1 MLVGH
6 SLSSSGPSLPGG
18 PRHASWMQTARL
30 MLDAE
35 RFFEKNV
42 ARYGDPFSAPIR
54 DGRVVF
60 TGRAD
65 LVREIFAAPTDVVS
79 PYAPAHIASVL
90 GPHALIL
97 LTGAAHKFERSLLM
111 PLFHGE
117 HLRSYITTMAE
128 VTRTHAAALPDGDI
142 TTLDLCQRIAL
153 DIVLRVI
160 FGFRDDEHQQRALTL
175 TLAFVG
181 AVHPAQIFF
190 DAMTKHLPSV
200 GPLGKWPRASAA
212 LASFLKEEIGRRRRP
227 DYVAG
232 HNVLDLLLAL
242 RFDDGA
248 ALSDDAICDQLR
260 TFLVTGHETTA
271 GGMSWALD
279 AVHRDP
285 AIFSRLV
292 DELRT
297 IDVDDADAMAKLPYL
312 GAVCDEALRLFPV
325 IPYVPKRV
333 AQPFALG
340 GRELPVG
347 TGIFVASALAH
358 MNADVFPDPW
368 RFRPE
373 RFLERRPT
381 AFEYFPFGG
390 GAKRCLASG
399 FATTEM
405 RIVIGTLVA
414 QHRFVARGKP
424 LRAVHH
430 GISRGPQ
437 RRGPLT
443 HVASPRGKAVLVVDA
458 SC

>member
-1 MLVGH
+1 MVVG
-6 SLSSSGPSLPGG
+6 SSTSMPPG
-18 PRHASWMQTARL
+18 PRHAAWLQTTKL

-60 TGRAD
+60 TGRPD
-65 LVREIFAAPTDVVS
+65 LVKEIFAAPTDVVS

-97 LTGAAHKFERSLLM
+97 LTGGAHKHERAMLM
-111 PLFHGE
+111 PLFHGA
-117 HLRSYITTMAE
+117 HLQSYTQAMVE
-128 VTRTHAAALPDGDI
+128 VTHHHAQALPGGEFN
-142 TTLDLCQRIAL
+142 TLDLCQKIAL
-153 DIVLRVI
+153 DVVLRVI
-160 FGFRDDEHQQRALTL
+160 FGFHDDVLQRRALALTL
-175 TLAFVG
+175 EFVG

-190 DAMTKHLPSV
+190 DAMTKHLPAV
-200 GPLGKWPRASAA
+200 GPLGRWPRASAA
-212 LASFLKEEIGRRRRP
+212 LAAFLREELVRRRHP
-227 DYVAG
+227 DHVAG
-232 HNVLDLLLAL
+232 HNVLDMLMAI
-242 RFDDGA
+242 RHDDGTG
-248 ALSDDAICDQLR
+248 LQDEAICDQLR

-279 AVHRDP
+279 AVHRDT
-285 AIFSRLV
+285 AIYERLRA
-292 DELRT
+292 EIAT
-297 IDVDDADAMAKLPYL
+297 IDADDGEAMGKLPFL

-333 AQPFALG
+333 AAPFALG

-358 MNADVFPDPW
+358 MNPEVFPDPW

-399 FATTEM
+399 FATHEM
-405 RIVIGTLVA
+405 RVVLGSLVA
-414 QHRFVARGKP
+414 HRCFTAHGGP
-424 LRAVHH
+424 LRPVHH
-430 GISRGPQ
+430 GISRGPE

-443 HVASPRGKAVLVVDA
+443 NHPTTSTPAAA
-458 SC
+458 